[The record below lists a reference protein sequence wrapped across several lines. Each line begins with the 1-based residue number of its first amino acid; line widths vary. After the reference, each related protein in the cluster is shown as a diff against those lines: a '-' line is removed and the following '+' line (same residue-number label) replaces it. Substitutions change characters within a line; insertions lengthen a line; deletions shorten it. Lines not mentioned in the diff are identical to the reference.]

1 MDIEQLKYFQT
12 LAATEH
18 VTQAAENLCISQ
30 PALSRSLARLEF
42 QLGVPLFDRE
52 GRQLKLIRY
61 GQDFLQHVNK
71 ILKEYDAAIRKIDS
85 MIHPDSGEISLGFL
99 HSLGS
104 EVIPKIIASFKK
116 QYPNVKFNIHQN
128 SSKSLLEKLSNGQLD
143 ICLVTPMPGFSK
155 IDFSILWKDE
165 LFLALPPTHPLAEF
179 PSISLDRLINEP
191 FIFQKKGM
199 GLRDRMDVLCAE
211 AKFTPNVAMEGE
223 EILTVLGMVAAGL
236 GVTFVPTISEYK
248 SFHLNFIPLESFNA
262 FRLVGLATKK
272 GHYLSPAVLQFQNFV
287 SQYLKKY
294 PERFPII
301 N

>member
-1 MDIEQLKYFQT
+1 MNHL
-12 LAATEH
+12 
-18 VTQAAENLCISQ
+18 
-30 PALSRSLARLEF
+30 
-42 QLGVPLFDRE
+42 
-52 GRQLKLIRY
+52 
-61 GQDFLQHVNK
+61 
-71 ILKEYDAAIRKIDS
+71 
-85 MIHPDSGEISLGFL
+85 
-99 HSLGS
+99 
-104 EVIPKIIASFKK
+104 
-116 QYPNVKFNIHQN
+116 
-128 SSKSLLEKLSNGQLD
+128 
-143 ICLVTPMPGFSK
+143 FSK
-155 IDFSILWKDE
+155 
-165 LFLALPPTHPLAEF
+165 
-179 PSISLDRLINEP
+179 
-191 FIFQKKGM
+191 KKGM

>member
-52 GRQLKLIRY
+52 GRQLKLNRY

-165 LFLALPPTHPLAEF
+165 LFLALPPTHPLA
-179 PSISLDRLINEP
+179 I
-191 FIFQKKGM
+191 
-199 GLRDRMDVLCAE
+199 
-211 AKFTPNVAMEGE
+211 
-223 EILTVLGMVAAGL
+223 
-236 GVTFVPTISEYK
+236 
-248 SFHLNFIPLESFNA
+248 
-262 FRLVGLATKK
+262 
-272 GHYLSPAVLQFQNFV
+272 
-287 SQYLKKY
+287 
-294 PERFPII
+294 
-301 N
+301 